1 MDRVDLMDLTD
12 NKHFFRKIRLTGRS
26 GLFLRVFLNAVDVL
40 LCNFF
45 ARNPLI
51 DLEFSKIVLFYYTDN
66 DFLI

>member
-51 DLEFSKIVLFYYTDN
+51 DLEFCQIVLSY
-66 DFLI
+66 